1 MQDDKDELYEEA
13 VKLVVM
19 DGQASISYLQRKL
32 KIGYSRAARI
42 VDQME
47 EMGVVSGYD
56 GSKPRKVLIE
66 KEDIEN
72 LNGESGETLE

>member
-1 MQDDKDELYEEA
+1 MQDDKDDLYDEA
-13 VKLVVM
+13 VKLVVA

-66 KEDIEN
+66 EEDLEN
-72 LNGESGETLE
+72 LYGESGEGLE